1 MTFAPPDHQV
11 AARSPQIPVHAN
23 KINGVRSAKKAG
35 LVLPLARLPDMAT
48 SGSPAEAD
56 MSDLLMADAGS
67 RRLVVLVNGLPA
79 AGKTTLARALSRRL
93 SLSLFSK
100 DVIKEAHADIFGTHP
115 PDGRPQRLWNS
126 QFGAAANATMW
137 ALLADSPGAILES
150 TWPGQETWSFV
161 QAGLSA
167 AEVHAPRQIWCEVPL
182 ALARERFAARHP
194 DRHAIHGEPPDDEEW
209 SQRWA
214 LATPLPIPDTLHV
227 DTTDPVDLDAI
238 ADWCRRP
245 R

>member
-1 MTFAPPDHQV
+1 
-11 AARSPQIPVHAN
+11 
-23 KINGVRSAKKAG
+23 
-35 LVLPLARLPDMAT
+35 MAT

-56 MSDLLMADAGS
+56 MSHPLTADAGS
-67 RRLVVLVNGLPA
+67 RRLVVLVNGLPG

-93 SLSLFSK
+93 SLPLFSK
-100 DVIKEAHADIFGTHP
+100 DVIKEAHAGIFGAQP
-115 PDGRPQRLWNS
+115 PDGGPQRSWNS

-137 ALLADSPGAILES
+137 ALLADSPGGAVLES
-150 TWPGQETWSFV
+150 TWPARETWSFV
-161 QAGLSA
+161 QAELTA
-167 AEVHAPRQIWCEVPL
+167 AEVYVPRQIWCEVPL

-194 DRHAIHGEPPDDEEW
+194 GRHAIHGEPPDDEEW

-214 LATPLPIPDTLHV
+214 LATPLPILDTLHV
-227 DTTDPVDLDAI
+227 DTTGHVDLDAV

>member
-1 MTFAPPDHQV
+1 MV
-11 AARSPQIPVHAN
+11 A
-23 KINGVRSAKKAG
+23 
-35 LVLPLARLPDMAT
+35 

-56 MSDLLMADAGS
+56 MSHLLTADAGS

-93 SLSLFSK
+93 SLPLFSK
-100 DVIKEAHADIFGTHP
+100 DVIKEAHADIFGAQP
-115 PDGRPQRLWNS
+115 PDGRQQRAWNS

-137 ALLADSPGAILES
+137 ALLADSPGGAILES
-150 TWPGQETWSFV
+150 TWPSQETQSFV

-167 AEVHAPRQIWCEVPL
+167 AEVSAPRQIWCEVPL
-182 ALARERFAARHP
+182 TLARERFAARHP
-194 DRHAIHGEPPDDEEW
+194 GRHAIHGEPPDEEW

-214 LATPLPIPDTLHV
+214 LAAPLPIPDTLRV
-227 DTTDPVDLDAI
+227 DTTGHVDLDAI

-245 R
+245 H

>member
-1 MTFAPPDHQV
+1 
-11 AARSPQIPVHAN
+11 
-23 KINGVRSAKKAG
+23 
-35 LVLPLARLPDMAT
+35 MAT
-48 SGSPAEAD
+48 SGSPAEED
-56 MSDLLMADAGS
+56 MSHLVTPAAGS
-67 RRLVVLVNGLPA
+67 QRLVVLVNGLPA

-100 DVIKEAHADIFGTHP
+100 DVIKEAHAGIFGAQP

-126 QFGAAANATMW
+126 QFGAAANDTIW
-137 ALLADSPGAILES
+137 ALLADSPGGAVLES

-167 AEVHAPRQIWCEVPL
+167 AEVPAPRQIWCQVPL
-182 ALARERFAARHP
+182 ALAKERFAARHAG
-194 DRHAIHGEPPDDEEW
+194 RHAIHGEPPDDEEW

-227 DTTDPVDLDAI
+227 DTTGHVDLDAV
-238 ADWCRRP
+238 ADWCRHP

>member
-1 MTFAPPDHQV
+1 
-11 AARSPQIPVHAN
+11 
-23 KINGVRSAKKAG
+23 
-35 LVLPLARLPDMAT
+35 
-48 SGSPAEAD
+48 
-56 MSDLLMADAGS
+56 MSDPLTAGAAS

-93 SLSLFSK
+93 SLPLFSK
-100 DVIKEAHADIFGTHP
+100 DVIKEAHAGIFGALP
-115 PDGRPQRLWNS
+115 PDGRPQRAWSS

-137 ALLADSPGAILES
+137 ALLADSPRGAILES

-167 AEVHAPRQIWCEVPL
+167 ARVSAPRQIWCAVPH
-182 ALARERFAARHP
+182 ALARERFASRQTT
-194 DRHAIHGEPPDDEEW
+194 RHAIHGEPPDSEEW
-209 SQRWA
+209 SRRWA

-227 DTTDPVDLDAI
+227 NTTGRVDLDAI
-238 ADWCRRP
+238 TDWCSHP